1 MLKNDYQII
10 QNAKNAISEE
20 NITDEEREARKAAY
34 AELLIKSSIKAD
46 KGWNIK
52 LGTTDVEYVT
62 AQDEEGNPVYDEE
75 GNQLIEIVTE
85 TQTVTHEAQTYA
97 VFIPDDASVQNAIN
111 AINEIMNERPVEQ

>member
-1 MLKNDYQII
+1 MRTSYAMGSGDYEV
-10 QNAKNAISEE
+10 EE
-20 NITDEEREARKAAY
+20 E
-34 AELLIKSSIKAD
+34 
-46 KGWNIK
+46 
-52 LGTTDVEYVT
+52 VEVEVPVV
-62 AQDEEGNPVYDEE
+62 DEEGNPVYDEE